1 MRAGDVEDENPNRT
15 IWIVVVG
22 AGERDVEIALR
33 AGLRGLCGER
43 NGRDQ
48 QAEQQPHLSVESQK
62 VVGIRPR
69 MLPAGWGC
77 HCSNIPDILPLRA
90 LPSGRLAALGAQRTS
105 KTRHS

>member
-62 VVGIRPR
+62 FVGIRPA
-69 MLPAGWGC
+69 MHPGWLR
-77 HCSNIPDILPLRA
+77 CSSFEYSRYA
-90 LPSGRLAALGAQRTS
+90 HSSRLAIRAPRRPRCSTNF
-105 KTRHS
+105 